1 MGRLRE
7 RTGHMMR
14 TVIRATLV
22 ATTILG
28 SSVAALAAG
37 LDELP
42 PSVAAAYK
50 GLDAEQPVGPSAYRA
65 FHARKGPPWTIGYA
79 SSYAGNTYRAAAMD
93 RLMNVLLPEYKKAG
107 LVDKI
112 VVTQSDLNDATQ
124 IQQIRQLVDQNVDA
138 IIICCSNPVALNKA
152 VDYAYKKGVLVV
164 NWSGYLTSPHSLNTS
179 ANYTDGGYQVAKALI
194 EEVGGKGHFLLVSG
208 IPGAASS
215 ESFDNG
221 ARQAFAEFPE
231 AKLVGQVAGKWT
243 DQIAQTEVQRY
254 LATNSISI
262 DGIVTQGA
270 QENGV
275 LKAVLQS
282 GRKVMPMSQT
292 GEAGAACYMRK
303 NPGWLSHAFH
313 MWPPGDEMELGFNVM
328 IRTLEGQG
336 PKVQSIIRSVYRVP
350 TSQYVASLGDDCSI
364 DNTGYVEPGIA
375 QWFPSDAAAAYFLH
389 PADPL
394 SWKPGAD

>member
-1 MGRLRE
+1 MIRNL
-7 RTGHMMR
+7 MR
-14 TVIRATLV
+14 STLIV
-22 ATTILG
+22 TTILG
-28 SSVAALAAG
+28 WSPVAFADG
-37 LDELP
+37 MDELP
-42 PSVAAAYK
+42 PKIAAAYK
-50 GLDAEQPVGPSAYRA
+50 GVDPEQPIGPSAYRT

-79 SSYAGNTYRAAAMD
+79 SSYAGNTYRAAAMH
-93 RLMNVLLPEYKKAG
+93 RLMDVLLPEYRKAG
-107 LVDKI
+107 LVDNV

-124 IQQIRQLVDQNVDA
+124 IQQIRQLVDQSVDA
-138 IIICCSNPVALNKA
+138 ILICCSNPVALNKA

-179 ANYTDGGYQVAKALI
+179 ANYTDGGYRVARALI
-194 EEVGGKGHFLLVSG
+194 EEVGGKGNFLLVSG

-221 ARQAFAEFPE
+221 ARQAFAEFPN
-231 AKLVGQVAGKWT
+231 AKLVGQVAGRWT

-254 LATNSISI
+254 LATNSTQI

-282 GRKVMPMSQT
+282 GRKVMPISQT
-292 GEAGAACYMRK
+292 GEAGAACYMKK

-350 TSQYVASLGDDCSI
+350 TSEYVSSLSDNCSI
-364 DNTGYVEPGIA
+364 DNTGYIEPGIA
-375 QWFPSDAAAAYFLH
+375 KWFPDDVAAGYFLH
-389 PADPL
+389 PTNPL
-394 SWKPGAD
+394 SWKPGAN